1 MAEKS
6 CSVSSLPWLWV
17 METLAS
23 FERVDI
29 SLLKD
34 LMIKAPEVSDNL
46 GRNVKEMIALRCLE
60 ALFSGITN
68 DVHPVVHSKMGFDP
82 SESCE
87 DVLQCILRK
96 VSASKL
102 RMGEPELLKWNVHPF
117 IAHKR
122 ACLPKCALQEL
133 KDTILEGSHPSAASL
148 KERSGLRFES
158 QCETRTPNGDGDS
171 GAVAPRVDESTACGQ
186 VEAAKGDLIPLTAE
200 NENNLLPEDTTERIL
215 LPYKRG
221 LDDLPAKNLMGQFN
235 PNVDSVNYGGDSHS
249 NAKRR
254 KHDAFC
260 SITSIEPNSVSLH
273 GKKLLEDSSRPSIN
287 ECELAKESQL
297 GDLEGSTMVS
307 EDDHDKYV
315 VSKRVEQITDVDHE
329 EFEHNQTQIPFHSNK
344 MPQNMPRDESHHD
357 ISVDEAKDDD
367 VEHWVE
373 PNKSIGA
380 ASVGSQQKTAVD
392 EAKDDGDC
400 RVEPNKSSGSSDESQ
415 KKSSVDEA
423 KDDGDHS
430 SQPKASNDKL
440 PNEAH
445 HKVFVDEAK
454 DDTEHCC
461 EEEMLSDST
470 EYHDEEDGI
479 AMERQ
484 NFLSSKCTFN
494 HDSLS
499 IAGWTEQNLC
509 MKCTKDGQLLVCSSS
524 GCPLVVHE
532 NCLGCP
538 PSFDNMGNFYC
549 PFCAY
554 SRAVSE
560 YLESKKKVSLAKKE
574 LASFINAG
582 MKHEPVKPKKKH
594 RKKKNEK
601 LNESANLVKVCENGH
616 VKEKRQT
623 RANHGNAQVTDQLIR
638 RNVEKHDGVEEQG
651 VANLGVQQEA
661 LQQQISDPLEDPASG
676 TSGDENDRPS
686 SSTYY
691 IRFRRQQQQ
700 YTFPPIHQLRRKKLA
715 WTAKEEEILKVGVQ
729 KFSNDHDKSIP
740 WKKIMEFGGTVFQR
754 GRTTIDLK
762 DKWRNICKG
771 SPKSK

>member
-1 MAEKS
+1 M
-6 CSVSSLPWLWV
+6 
-17 METLAS
+17 
-23 FERVDI
+23 
-29 SLLKD
+29 
-34 LMIKAPEVSDNL
+34 KA
-46 GRNVKEMIALRCLE
+46 R
-60 ALFSGITN
+60 
-68 DVHPVVHSKMGFDP
+68 
-82 SESCE
+82 
-87 DVLQCILRK
+87 
-96 VSASKL
+96 
-102 RMGEPELLKWNVHPF
+102 
-117 IAHKR
+117 
-122 ACLPKCALQEL
+122 
-133 KDTILEGSHPSAASL
+133 
-148 KERSGLRFES
+148 
-158 QCETRTPNGDGDS
+158 
-171 GAVAPRVDESTACGQ
+171 
-186 VEAAKGDLIPLTAE
+186 
-200 NENNLLPEDTTERIL
+200 
-215 LPYKRG
+215 
-221 LDDLPAKNLMGQFN
+221 
-235 PNVDSVNYGGDSHS
+235 
-249 NAKRR
+249 
-254 KHDAFC
+254 
-260 SITSIEPNSVSLH
+260 
-273 GKKLLEDSSRPSIN
+273 
-287 ECELAKESQL
+287 
-297 GDLEGSTMVS
+297 
-307 EDDHDKYV
+307 
-315 VSKRVEQITDVDHE
+315 
-329 EFEHNQTQIPFHSNK
+329 
-344 MPQNMPRDESHHD
+344 
-357 ISVDEAKDDD
+357 
-367 VEHWVE
+367 
-373 PNKSIGA
+373 
-380 ASVGSQQKTAVD
+380 
-392 EAKDDGDC
+392 
-400 RVEPNKSSGSSDESQ
+400 

-623 RANHGNAQVTDQLIR
+623 RANHGDAQVTDQLIR

>member
-1 MAEKS
+1 
-6 CSVSSLPWLWV
+6 
-17 METLAS
+17 
-23 FERVDI
+23 
-29 SLLKD
+29 
-34 LMIKAPEVSDNL
+34 
-46 GRNVKEMIALRCLE
+46 
-60 ALFSGITN
+60 
-68 DVHPVVHSKMGFDP
+68 
-82 SESCE
+82 
-87 DVLQCILRK
+87 
-96 VSASKL
+96 
-102 RMGEPELLKWNVHPF
+102 
-117 IAHKR
+117 
-122 ACLPKCALQEL
+122 
-133 KDTILEGSHPSAASL
+133 
-148 KERSGLRFES
+148 
-158 QCETRTPNGDGDS
+158 
-171 GAVAPRVDESTACGQ
+171 
-186 VEAAKGDLIPLTAE
+186 
-200 NENNLLPEDTTERIL
+200 
-215 LPYKRG
+215 
-221 LDDLPAKNLMGQFN
+221 
-235 PNVDSVNYGGDSHS
+235 
-249 NAKRR
+249 
-254 KHDAFC
+254 
-260 SITSIEPNSVSLH
+260 
-273 GKKLLEDSSRPSIN
+273 
-287 ECELAKESQL
+287 
-297 GDLEGSTMVS
+297 
-307 EDDHDKYV
+307 
-315 VSKRVEQITDVDHE
+315 
-329 EFEHNQTQIPFHSNK
+329 
-344 MPQNMPRDESHHD
+344 MPRDESHHD

-380 ASVGSQQKTAVD
+380 ASDGSQQKTAVD

-415 KKSSVDEA
+415 KKNSVDEA

-594 RKKKNEK
+594 RKKNEK

-623 RANHGNAQVTDQLIR
+623 RANHGDAQVTDQLIR

-676 TSGDENDRPS
+676 TSGDENDKPS